1 MKPFSRSERVSGQI
15 KKVLSDFLR
24 KSVSDPRLASA
35 TITGVKM
42 SSDLRIAYVY
52 FSTHGG
58 EDMLAA
64 TSAGFKSA
72 LGFLKRNL
80 ASKLGLRY
88 MPQLKFV
95 YDKSFDRGVRI
106 EKLLK
111 SITSE
116 NETAHSTNKTQS

>member
-1 MKPFSRSERVSGQI
+1 MKPFSRSERVGGQI
-15 KKVLSDFLR
+15 QKVLSDFLR
-24 KSVSDPRLASA
+24 KSVSDPRLESA
-35 TITGVKM
+35 TITAVKM

-52 FSTHGG
+52 FSPHGG
-58 EDMLAA
+58 EDMSVE

-106 EKLLK
+106 EKILK

-116 NETAHSTNKTQS
+116 NETDHSANKTQS

>member
-1 MKPFSRSERVSGQI
+1 MKPFSRSERVGGQI
-15 KKVLSDFLR
+15 QKVLSDFLR
-24 KSVSDPRLASA
+24 KSVSDPRLESV

-58 EDMLAA
+58 EDMSAE

-88 MPQLKFV
+88 MPQLKFI
-95 YDKSFDRGVRI
+95 YDTSFDRGIRI

-116 NETAHSTNKTQS
+116 YESNHSTN